1 VNRKFRTPQ
10 SGAPERKEGIHM
22 HGVRACPIP
31 DSALLRRYVQVGTYT
46 DCYFVDVDQPVSQI
60 EFVEAFYTTWLFRIE
75 RWILGWLAGR
85 PSTDAQAIALALAA
99 LDEFAA
105 WHVEQRSAD
114 QLLMR
119 DYTGRTRSWLMSTQ
133 LGGEGGRSRLY
144 FGSAVVPRID
154 PGSGESSL
162 GGTFR
167 ALLGFHRCYSRL
179 LLGAARKRLRRLMR
193 GK

>member
-1 VNRKFRTPQ
+1 
-10 SGAPERKEGIHM
+10 M
-22 HGVRACPIP
+22 HGVRTCPLP
-31 DSALLRRYVQVGTYT
+31 DSALLGRYLKVGTYT
-46 DCYFVDVDQPVSQI
+46 DCYFVDVDHGVSQA

-85 PSTDAQAIALALAA
+85 PSTDDQAMALALAA

-105 WHVEQRSAD
+105 WHVEQRSGD

-119 DYTGRTRSWLMSTQ
+119 DYTGRTRSWLMCKELT
-133 LGGEGGRSRLY
+133 EEEGRSRLY
-144 FGSAVVPRID
+144 FGSAVVPRIG

-179 LLGAARKRLRRLMR
+179 LLGAAKRRLRRLNR